1 MELRA
6 QPRKGI
12 LSSTTFPAIFYSIL
26 RRKDTGVLTLSCDSI
41 EKLVYVEAGKP
52 VFATSNA
59 EEDRLNQVLI
69 KTRLVSAEGLL
80 GAIDESTRTKK
91 RLGLILVEH
100 RLIKP
105 SDLVQS
111 VLAQVKSII
120 CSLFLWT
127 RGSYR
132 YDPGQLPSKEVNTLS
147 LNADEIIFEGIR
159 RIDNWARIWEAVGGL
174 DARYQL
180 MEVTSDRARA
190 LKLSLEEWALLTHCE
205 EPAELRDLLRSSPLN
220 DFEICRLLWALRTV
234 GIVARN

>member
-1 MELRA
+1 MELKA
-6 QPRKGI
+6 QPREGI

-41 EKLVYVEAGKP
+41 EKSVYVEAGKP
-52 VFATSNA
+52 VFATSNS

-69 KTRLVSAEGLL
+69 KTGLVSVEWML

-91 RLGLILVEH
+91 RLGLVLLEH

-105 SDLVQS
+105 ADLVQS
-111 VLAQVKSII
+111 VLAQVKNII

-132 YDPGQLPSKEVNTLS
+132 YDPGPLPSKEVNTLS

-159 RIDNWARIWEAVGGL
+159 RIDSWVRIFEAAGGL

-180 MEVTSDRARA
+180 MEMSSARARA
-190 LKLSLEEWALLTHCE
+190 LKLSIEEWALLSRCE
-205 EPAELRDLLRSSPLN
+205 DPAELRDLLQSSPMKDL
-220 DFEICRLLWALRTV
+220 EICRLLWALRTM
-234 GIVARN
+234 GIVARH